1 MLGFLAGEA
10 ARDLRRAGRV
20 GLSAILLITL
30 SLAALGCFWLLSLNL
45 GRAVA
50 QWRERVRVVAYLRDE
65 PRSAAVDDLLARV
78 QALDGVQRVRF
89 ISRAEALSSLRRSL
103 GAQAN
108 VVDQLPRNPLP
119 ASLEVTPTPEAATP
133 DGTRGLVQRLTEMS
147 EVDEVQGGAE
157 WVESLAQWQRLFE
170 LTGLGVGAVLALAA
184 ILTVTTA
191 TTLVLHAR
199 RDEMEIMRLVGATEA
214 VIRLPL
220 LLQGMTQGL
229 LGAALA
235 LAALVAAHAVFAP
248 RLEPLLTLTLGLA
261 RAVFLSP
268 IQMLLLLAGGAM
280 LGAFGGL
287 LAKGRAYS

>member
-78 QALDGVQRVRF
+78 QALD
-89 ISRAEALSSLRRSL
+89 AEALSSLRRSL

-133 DGTRGLVQRLTEMS
+133 DGTRGLVQRLSEMS

>member
-133 DGTRGLVQRLTEMS
+133 DGTRGLVLRLTEMS

-199 RDEMEIMRLVGATEA
+199 RDEMEVMRLVGATEA

-248 RLEPLLTLTLGLA
+248 RLESLLTLTLGLA

>member
-45 GRAVA
+45 GRAVE
-50 QWRERVRVVAYLRDE
+50 QWRERVRVVAYLREE
-65 PRSAAVDDLLARV
+65 PRAAGVDDLLARV

-89 ISRAEALSSLRRSL
+89 VSRAEALSFLKRSL
-103 GAQAN
+103 GAQAS

-133 DGTRGLVQRLTEMS
+133 DGTRGLVQRLSAMS

-199 RDEMEIMRLVGATEA
+199 RDEMEIMRLVGAAES
-214 VIRLPL
+214 VIRLPR
-220 LLQGMTQGL
+220 LLQGMAQGMVA
-229 LGAALA
+229 GTLA
-235 LAALVAAHAVFAP
+235 LAVLEAAFALAAP
-248 RLEPLLTLTLGLA
+248 RLEPLLPVTLGLQ
-261 RAVFLSP
+261 RAVFLSFP
-268 IQMLLLLAGGAM
+268 QMLGLIGGGAA
-280 LGAFGGL
+280 LGAIGGL
-287 LAKGRAYS
+287 LATRQTLA

>member
-119 ASLEVTPTPEAATP
+119 ASLEVTPTAEAATP
-133 DGTRGLVQRLTEMS
+133 DGTRGLVQRLSEMS